1 MCIAFKLFD
10 VDATTRFHFNGT
22 IICRTPLEGSFVQML
37 AVYEDDLTSDDLL
50 GATTNFVRTETG
62 MAFSIDVTDDGDGAY
77 DTDYEISFLIKHNC
91 THNGET
97 IETRVEV
104 KSFPV
109 VNGDLYHTEHVN
121 LSRFLDNCILKN

>member
-1 MCIAFKLFD
+1 
-10 VDATTRFHFNGT
+10 
-22 IICRTPLEGSFVQML
+22 
-37 AVYEDDLTSDDLL
+37 
-50 GATTNFVRTETG
+50 

-77 DTDYEISFLIKHNC
+77 DVSDLQIEMIRYWIKVLQTDYEISFLIKHNC

-109 VNGDLYHTEHVN
+109 VNG
-121 LSRFLDNCILKN
+121 